1 MNPTTTTVKKT
12 MFANFVAITKAR
24 LAISVVFSTIAGYLL
39 GVETVNVTI
48 LFLLALG
55 GYFMVGAS
63 NAFNQLIEK
72 DKTIHKEDLIIGF
85 TGSFYFLITIIFWI
99 ELIYRKV
106 KINKEG
112 EV

>member
-1 MNPTTTTVKKT
+1 MSLFEWHGNMINNYPLISTAYYCLIFFVFKDKWFPTLKDIKEQNINSSNWFLGL
-12 MFANFVAITKAR
+12 MW
-24 LAISVVFSTIAGYLL
+24 LSTI
-39 GVETVNVTI
+39 TI
-48 LFLLALG
+48 CIYSF
-55 GYFMVGAS
+55 
-63 NAFNQLIEK
+63 FN
-72 DKTIHKEDLIIGF
+72 KEDLIIGF